1 MLELA
6 IIGGG
11 PAGLSAGLYATRG
24 GLKDVV
30 MFEKGMPGGQ
40 ITSSSEM
47 ENYPGVAEVKSGFD
61 FMQPWQEQ
69 CFRFGLKH
77 EMAEVKYI
85 KRKESH
91 FVLVLSDGKEV
102 EAKAVIV
109 ATGGSPKRSGVK
121 GEDTYWGKGVSS
133 CATCD
138 GFFYKNK
145 EVVVLGGGDTA
156 VEESIYLA
164 KICSKVTLIHRRNE
178 FRASPITL
186 ERARNESKINFLTP
200 YVIEEICG
208 TSEAGVTGL
217 KLKNLEN
224 QSTMDLKIDGIFVL
238 IGYNVNNKVLLGE
251 DGSSICALD
260 EYGQAIVNL
269 KMETNIPGLYVAGDL
284 RKDAPKQVV
293 CAAADGATAALSA
306 IEYIE
311 HHK

>member
-24 GLKDVV
+24 GLKEVV

-61 FMQPWQEQ
+61 FMMPWQEQ

-77 EMAEVKYI
+77 EMAEVVRV
-85 KRKESH
+85 KRKENH
-91 FVLVLSDGKEV
+91 FVVVLSNQKEV
-102 EAKAVIV
+102 EAKSVIV

-121 GEDTYWGKGVSS
+121 GEDVYWGKGVSS

-145 EVVVLGGGDTA
+145 EVAVLGGGDTA

-164 KICSKVTLIHRRNE
+164 KICSKVTLIHRRNA
-178 FRASPITL
+178 FRASPVTL
-186 ERARNESKINFLTP
+186 ERAKNEAKIEFLTP
-200 YVIEEICG
+200 YGIEEICG
-208 TSEAGVTGL
+208 NDSGVTGL
-217 KLKNLEN
+217 KLKNLEEE
-224 QSTMDLKIDGIFVL
+224 TIKEIKVDGIFVL
-238 IGYNVNNKVLLGE
+238 IGFNVNNSVLMQK
-251 DGSSICALD
+251 DGSAICATN

-269 KMETNIPGLYVAGDL
+269 KMETNIPGLFIAGDL
-284 RKDAPKQVV
+284 RIDAPKQVV
-293 CAAADGATAALSA
+293 CAAADGATAALGA

>member
-61 FMQPWQEQ
+61 FMMPWQEQ

-77 EMAEVKYI
+77 EMKEVVRVK
-85 KRKESH
+85 KVGNH
-91 FVLVLSDGKEV
+91 FGIMLSDNTEV
-102 EAKAVIV
+102 ESKAVIV
-109 ATGGSPKRSGVK
+109 ATGGSPKKSGVK
-121 GEDTYWGKGVSS
+121 GEDVFWGKGVSS

-164 KICSKVTLIHRRNE
+164 KICSKVTLVHRRNA
-178 FRASPITL
+178 FRASPVTL
-186 ERARNESKINFLTP
+186 ERARNEAKIEFLTP
-200 YVIEEICG
+200 YSIEEICG
-208 TSEAGVTGL
+208 DASGVTGL

-224 QSTMDLKIDGIFVL
+224 ESSKEIKADGIFVL
-238 IGYNVNNKVLLGE
+238 IGFNVNNAVLMQE
-251 DGSSICALD
+251 DGSAICAMN

-269 KMETNIPGLYVAGDL
+269 RMETNIPGLFVAGDL
-284 RKDAPKQVV
+284 RAEASKQVV
-293 CAAADGATAALSA
+293 CAAADGATAALGA

>member
-1 MLELA
+1 MLEVA

-24 GLKDVV
+24 GLKDVI

-40 ITSSSEM
+40 ITTSSEL

-61 FMQPWQEQ
+61 FMVPWQEQ

-77 EMAEVKYI
+77 EMVEVIRI
-85 KRKESH
+85 KKKLDF
-91 FVLVLSDGKEV
+91 FVIVLSDGKEV
-102 EAKAVIV
+102 EAKSVIV
-109 ATGGSPKRSGVK
+109 ATGGSPKRSNIK

-145 EVVVLGGGDTA
+145 EVAVLGGGDTA
-156 VEESIYLA
+156 IEESIYLA
-164 KICSKVTLIHRRNE
+164 KICSKVIVIHRRNE
-178 FRASPITL
+178 FRAAPITVQ
-186 ERARNESKINFLTP
+186 RAKSLSNIEFLTP
-200 YVIEEICG
+200 YGIEEICG
-208 TSEAGVTGL
+208 DSSGVTGL

-224 QSTMDLKIDGIFVL
+224 NATKEINIAGIFML
-238 IGYNVNNKVLLGE
+238 IGYNVNNAVLMQE
-251 DGSSICALD
+251 DGTSLCAMN

-269 KMETNIPGLYVAGDL
+269 KMETNIPGLFVAGDL
-284 RKDAPKQVV
+284 RQDAPKQVV
-293 CAAADGATAALSA
+293 CAASDGATAALGA
-306 IEYIE
+306 IEFVE